1 MSVNEHTGQQQK
13 TKVPSEEYRNN
24 YDLIFKK
31 KKNEDSSSV
40 RVQRESAGSVPS
52 KGSSSV

>member
-31 KKNEDSSSV
+31 KKKD
-40 RVQRESAGSVPS
+40 ESNTSGQHTKSRGSNR
-52 KGSSSV
+52 